1 MNKTE
6 IFDFINA
13 NPVFALASAQGSQP
27 RVRYMMT
34 AFADDDHGIIFC
46 TGKQKDIYKQLSANP
61 AIELCFYSTESE
73 KQVRVSATADELDD
87 LELKKSVV
95 EKFEFLKP
103 WIEQAGYGDMAV
115 YKLANA
121 KATAW
126 TMQTNTEH
134 KTYTDL

>member
-1 MNKTE
+1 MNKLE
-6 IFDFINA
+6 ILDFINQ
-13 NPVFALASAQGSQP
+13 NPVFALGTAEGTQP

-34 AFADDDHGIIFC
+34 AFADDRGIIFC
-46 TGKQKDIYKQLSANP
+46 TGKQKDLYKQLSDNQAV
-61 AIELCFYSTESE
+61 ELCFYSKEGE
-73 KQVRVSATADELDD
+73 KQVRVNAFVEELDD
-87 LELKKSVV
+87 LDLKKAVV
-95 EKFEFLKP
+95 EKFDFLKP

-115 YKLANA
+115 FKLTNA